1 VMYIGGEE
9 LASGY
14 NKLYKT
20 TDKGVTW
27 DSSITFGY
35 LNNLSSFYFIN
46 KDTGWVE
53 VFNGDRTT
61 LYITTNGGLNFTP
74 LSYNTGGPGYYVI
87 YFLMEKYNGNYIGY
101 RSNPEQIEKTTDG
114 GLGWYPLPNLPS
126 EPEDN
131 IHQQYD
137 IRQITFINKDTG
149 WVTNGKAKI
158 FKTTNGGNNWIV
170 QLPPPIPNIIW
181 NGFNSF
187 FIVNKDTIYSDYGT
201 MYFGNNIYKGIIYKT
216 TNGGLNWGYQLPDTS
231 HNREFT
237 WPFFINGLTGWFTNI
252 KTLNGGGPII
262 YTDIVKLGEKKTTK
276 FELMQNYP
284 NPFNPTTTIRFYLP
298 QRANVYLTIYDI
310 NGRKIYTIINNFQ
323 LMNGYHS
330 YCIEAFET
338 LGLSSGTYFYR
349 ITASDTKSGKTLFT
363 GTKKMLFVK

>member
-1 VMYIGGEE
+1 MKKLILFALLIILNSSLFISHSHSQWIKQNWPAGSARGSGFLTLIQESPHSGHILQYIIYRTTNSGFNWVEIKRLYSYKAKVQTIDSNVMYIGGEE

-61 LYITTNGGLNFTP
+61 LYITTNGGLNYTP

-87 YFLMEKYNGNYIGY
+87 YFLKEKHNGNYIGY

-126 EPEDN
+126 APEDD
-131 IHQQYD
+131 IEQQYD
-137 IRQITFINKDTG
+137 IRQITFVNKDTG

-158 FKTTNGGNNWIV
+158 
-170 QLPPPIPNIIW
+170 
-181 NGFNSF
+181 
-187 FIVNKDTIYSDYGT
+187 
-201 MYFGNNIYKGIIYKT
+201 YKT
-216 TNGGLNWGYQLPDTS
+216 MNGGLNWITP
-231 HNREFT
+231 
-237 WPFFINGLTGWFTNI
+237 
-252 KTLNGGGPII
+252 
-262 YTDIVKLGEKKTTK
+262 
-276 FELMQNYP
+276 
-284 NPFNPTTTIRFYLP
+284 
-298 QRANVYLTIYDI
+298 A
-310 NGRKIYTIINNFQ
+310 
-323 LMNGYHS
+323 
-330 YCIEAFET
+330 
-338 LGLSSGTYFYR
+338 
-349 ITASDTKSGKTLFT
+349 TASHSKYNLEWIQ
-363 GTKKMLFVK
+363 